1 MKPDYYKI
9 LGLQPG
15 ATASEF
21 KKSYRK
27 LALKYHPDRNPHDE
41 ESEEKFKWVSEAYQ
55 VLNDPKKRSAF
66 DRDFFSRHEETLR
79 TPKSEGSFFY
89 APAND
94 VLADFFRG
102 FFGGSGGGAQQ
113 KKRRGEDLRYNL
125 KISFPESALGADMEI
140 KVPYQRECPVCR
152 GSGTRSGSTAAMC
165 PTCRGKGETK
175 WKNGSREFFKIC
187 HICGGKGAV
196 ISSPCSTCNG
206 RGMVQSS
213 RSLSIPV
220 PPGVETGARLR
231 LRGQGIAGY
240 HGGEAGDLIVVIH
253 IEKHPLFERNGLD
266 VVCEVP
272 LPFITAVLGG
282 KIEIPTL
289 EGRKEIKIPQGT
301 WSGKQIKL
309 SGKGVRSAHDNRR
322 GDFFV
327 QLRVE
332 MPGKLSRTDK
342 MLLREFADQHST
354 EAYPAVKKF
363 VRAMNSRYPSKQ

>member
-1 MKPDYYKI
+1 M
-9 LGLQPG
+9 
-15 ATASEF
+15 
-21 KKSYRK
+21 
-27 LALKYHPDRNPHDE
+27 
-41 ESEEKFKWVSEAYQ
+41 
-55 VLNDPKKRSAF
+55 
-66 DRDFFSRHEETLR
+66 
-79 TPKSEGSFFY
+79 
-89 APAND
+89 
-94 VLADFFRG
+94 
-102 FFGGSGGGAQQ
+102 
-113 KKRRGEDLRYNL
+113 
-125 KISFPESALGADMEI
+125 
-140 KVPYQRECPVCR
+140 
-152 GSGTRSGSTAAMC
+152 
-165 PTCRGKGETK
+165 
-175 WKNGSREFFKIC
+175 
-187 HICGGKGAV
+187 
-196 ISSPCSTCNG
+196 
-206 RGMVQSS
+206 
-213 RSLSIPV
+213 
-220 PPGVETGARLR
+220 
-231 LRGQGIAGY
+231 
-240 HGGEAGDLIVVIH
+240 VIH

-342 MLLREFADQHST
+342 MLLREFAGQHSA